1 VTQARTG
8 YAKSTGGAHVA
19 YTVSG
24 DGPIDLVYT
33 TGYTIAVESL
43 DEEPHIARMLR
54 RFASFARLIQFDARG
69 VGPSDPIDPAHPPTI
84 DDQAADILA
93 VLDALGVERA
103 TLVGESASGGG
114 MIQVAATSPDRVA
127 HLVLV
132 NSAARYV
139 ADVDYPDAHPRELV
153 EQFLA
158 ENMDPDTEWS
168 NDGADDV
175 RLMVATRADDA
186 RFREWWTRA
195 SRRGASP
202 AAARAIV
209 GGSTLADVRSF
220 LPQITAPTLVLHGA
234 HNIFVPTALGRYL
247 GDTIPGAMYV
257 ELDVRDN
264 SMLGL
269 DADAYVDEIEEFVTG
284 RRSGGS
290 DRVLTTLLFTDI
302 VDSTKRA
309 AELGDRAWRALL
321 DRHDVAVRA
330 ELVRYGGRE
339 VNTTGDGFLGAFD
352 APTQAVRAGQA
363 IVRAAAVD
371 GLAVR
376 VGVHTGECERRG
388 NDLAGLTVHIAA
400 RVAAR
405 AATEEVLVSRTVRD
419 LVTGSDLRFV
429 DRGEHELKGVPER
442 WQLYALEG

>member
-1 VTQARTG
+1 VTEARTG
-8 YAKSTGGAHVA
+8 YAKSTGGAHLA
-19 YTVSG
+19 YTVTG
-24 DGPIDLVYT
+24 DGPIDVVYT
-33 TGYTIAVESL
+33 TGYTISVESF
-43 DEEPHIARMLR
+43 DEEPHVARTFR
-54 RFASFARLIQFDARG
+54 RLASFSRLTRFDPRG
-69 VGPSDPIDPAHPPTI
+69 IGASDPIDPVNPPTI
-84 DDQAADILA
+84 DDQAADVLA
-93 VLDALGVERA
+93 VLDAVGIPRA
-103 TLVGESASGGG
+103 TLVGESGSGGG
-114 MIQVAATSPDRVA
+114 IIQLAATHPDRVA

-132 NSAARYV
+132 NTAARYI
-139 ADVDYPDAHPRELV
+139 ADDDYAGIPREYV
-153 EQFLA
+153 EQFLS
-158 ENMDPDTEWS
+158 ENMDPDVEWS

-175 RLMVATRADDA
+175 RLLVATMADDPHFRGWWA
-186 RFREWWTRA
+186 RA
-195 SRRGASP
+195 ARRGASP

-209 GGSTLADVRSF
+209 GSNTRADSRAYLS
-220 LPQITAPTLVLHGA
+220 QITAPTLVIHGA
-234 HNIFVPTALGRYL
+234 HNDFVPTALGRYL
-247 GDTIPGAMYV
+247 GATIPGAMYV
-257 ELDVRDN
+257 ELEVRDN

-284 RRSGGS
+284 RRSGGT

-309 AELGDRAWRALL
+309 AELGDRAWHALL
-321 DRHDVAVRA
+321 DRHDASVRA
-330 ELVRYGGRE
+330 EFVRYGGRE

-363 IVRAAAVD
+363 IVRRAAGD
-371 GLAVR
+371 GLEVR

-388 NDLAGLTVHIAA
+388 SDLAGLTVHIAA

-405 AATEEVLVSRTVRD
+405 AGAEEVLVSRTVCD